1 MRSHRNIVRIPDTA
15 PEVCRQSP
23 AFVLGAPVDRHFGWL
38 ARAEERQKEA
48 TAQEQSQQ
56 EQPQHDQGGIPLEFP
71 QIVYKTL
78 RFYPDAMKSLARA
91 IREFYNGT
99 YNPYADDPKAA

>member
-1 MRSHRNIVRIPDTA
+1 
-15 PEVCRQSP
+15 
-23 AFVLGAPVDRHFGWL
+23 VDRHFGWL
-38 ARAEERQKEA
+38 ARAEERQKE
-48 TAQEQSQQ
+48 TSQQ
-56 EQPQHDQGGIPLEFP
+56 AQPQQQQQAQPQQHNQGGIPLEFP

-99 YNPYADDPKAA
+99 YNPYADDQQQQPPKAA